1 MSQRDGLLAT
11 VVFLALVVAVIYF
24 PWPDRSGRVE
34 VTGLV
39 TLNGAPLDVIP
50 GSNVVF
56 QGVDLSEGK
65 EPTVSGLIDGQSRY
79 RVDAHRSARGVFPG
93 RYKVSVK
100 AWKRLPGWNPDDPH
114 AWAVLPP
121 SAVPKRYEDGD
132 ESGITVEVTPERSQ
146 TIEIKLTK

>member
-1 MSQRDGLLAT
+1 MSRRDGLLAA
-11 VVFLALVVAVIYF
+11 VVFLALVAAIIYF

-39 TLNGAPLDVIP
+39 TLDGAPLEVIP
-50 GSNVVF
+50 GSSVVF
-56 QGVDLSEGK
+56 QGIDLSEGK
-65 EPTVSGLIDGQSRY
+65 ESTVSGLIDGQSRY

-100 AWKRLPGWNPDDPH
+100 AWKRLPGWNPDNIYAP
-114 AWAVLPP
+114 LPP
-121 SAVPKRYEDGD
+121 SAVPKRYESVE

-146 TIEIKLTK
+146 TIDIKLTK

>member
-100 AWKRLPGWNPDDPH
+100 AWKRLPGWNPDDP
-114 AWAVLPP
+114 VSPP
-121 SAVPKRYEDGD
+121 TSAIPKRYENAD

-146 TIEIKLTK
+146 NIDIKLTK